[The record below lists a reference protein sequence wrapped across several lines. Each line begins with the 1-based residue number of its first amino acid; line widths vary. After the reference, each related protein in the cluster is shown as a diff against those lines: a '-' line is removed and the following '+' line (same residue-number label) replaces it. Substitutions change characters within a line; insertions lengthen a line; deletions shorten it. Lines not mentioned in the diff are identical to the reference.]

1 MRTPLEP
8 GRALQQARQQT
19 DALFRMVRP
28 GSLYARP
35 IGERHRIV
43 FYLGH
48 MDAFDWNLIAR
59 YALDVPA
66 FHQGFDRLF
75 AFGIDPPPGELP
87 SDQPTDWPAL
97 AEVEHYQQRTRETI
111 DQRLDDVPEQL
122 LHVAIEHRLMHA

>member
-1 MRTPLEP
+1 MRTPLEL

-59 YALDVPA
+59 
-66 FHQGFDRLF
+66 
-75 AFGIDPPPGELP
+75 
-87 SDQPTDWPAL
+87 
-97 AEVEHYQQRTRETI
+97 
-111 DQRLDDVPEQL
+111 
-122 LHVAIEHRLMHA
+122 

>member
-1 MRTPLEP
+1 MPTPLEP
-8 GRALQQARQQT
+8 ARALQHARRQT

-48 MDAFDWNLIAR
+48 VDAFDWNLIAR

-66 FHQGFDRLF
+66 FHPEFDRLF

-87 SDQPTDWPAL
+87 NDQPADWPDL
-97 AEVEHYQQRTRETI
+97 LQVERYQQRTREII
-111 DQRLDDVPEQL
+111 DRLVEKVPE
-122 LHVAIEHRLMHA
+122 